1 MISHHVRM
9 LNVTLDK
16 LKLIANSRDI
26 NGYENKSEDL
36 IKILSKPKL
45 KISLLKNKRDQKRFK

>member
-1 MISHHVRM
+1 M

-16 LKLIANSRDI
+16 LKLIANSREI